1 MKKEKIISRLRVKLD
16 EMHIPYGDID
26 CYDGP
31 TTVTVKVQFDGGDPV
46 GNTLAG
52 VEEEFDTFKDAFG
65 IDKVAFG
72 KDKTRSYADKN
83 HIYIEIP
90 KERKNRHYPKFV
102 ESENSCDWKEE
113 KELPIFLGYDTFGK
127 PLTLDLA
134 ESPNILAAGAY
145 NQGGGVLLK
154 SMLNSLLTAK
164 NPGELRIMIADSE
177 LVDFSEYGNLD
188 RSWFYGNGIITQDN
202 PTGQL
207 EHLCREMDERFS
219 KLREAGCNN
228 IVAYHRTHGGLPY
241 IVVIVNEYPNYI
253 NYSYSTLNMAFLNAV
268 IRLAQ
273 RGRTVG
279 IHCIISTRRP
289 STENNPFIKN
299 IPGSLMTNFPVKIA
313 TKCHSVTDSRIILD
327 GQPGAERLLG
337 MGDMLLLKDNKLT
350 RLQGLYVG
358 YEDTEALVDK
368 LNSKLSEVNPISEM
382 ERIHYPSST
391 DILEG
396 KFPLDDDTK
405 NAARFVVSHGFTSTS
420 DLQRHLGMG
429 YAKASRIMDTIERL
443 GIVGPSTASGRTL
456 LVHDLDELEKILDNR
471 DQ

>member
-1 MKKEKIISRLRVKLD
+1 M
-16 EMHIPYGDID
+16 PGD
-26 CYDGP
+26 GR
-31 TTVTVKVQFDGGDPV
+31 
-46 GNTLAG
+46 
-52 VEEEFDTFKDAFG
+52 E
-65 IDKVAFG
+65 
-72 KDKTRSYADKN
+72 
-83 HIYIEIP
+83 
-90 KERKNRHYPKFV
+90 
-102 ESENSCDWKEE
+102 
-113 KELPIFLGYDTFGK
+113 
-127 PLTLDLA
+127 
-134 ESPNILAAGAY
+134 
-145 NQGGGVLLK
+145 VL
-154 SMLNSLLTAK
+154 
-164 NPGELRIMIADSE
+164 
-177 LVDFSEYGNLD
+177 
-188 RSWFYGNGIITQDN
+188 
-202 PTGQL
+202 
-207 EHLCREMDERFS
+207 
-219 KLREAGCNN
+219 KLREAECNN
-228 IVAYHRTHGGLPY
+228 IVAYHRTHGGMPY
-241 IVVIVNEYPNYI
+241 IVVIVNEYHNYI
-253 NYSYSTLNMAFLNAV
+253 NYSYSTLNMAFINAV

-273 RGRTVG
+273 RGKTVG

-299 IPGSLMTNFPVKIA
+299 IPSSLMTNFPVKIA

-337 MGDMLLLKDNKLT
+337 LGDMLLLKENKLT
-350 RLQGLYVG
+350 RFQGLYVG

-391 DILEG
+391 YILEV
-396 KFPLDDDTK
+396 KLDDDTK

>member
-1 MKKEKIISRLRVKLD
+1 MEKEKIISRLRGKLD

-31 TTVTVKVQFDGGDPV
+31 TTVTVKVQFDGEDPA
-46 GNTLAG
+46 GNTPAG

-65 IDKVAFG
+65 I
-72 KDKTRSYADKN
+72 DKTRSYADKN

-134 ESPNILAAGAY
+134 ESPNILAAGAL

-154 SMLNSLLTAK
+154 SLLNSLLAAK
-164 NPGELRIMIADSE
+164 NLGELRIMIADSQVVE
-177 LVDFSEYGNLD
+177 FSKYGNLD
-188 RSWFYGNGIITQDN
+188 RSWFYGNGLYQSIQDN

-207 EHLCREMDERFS
+207 EHLCREMDERLS

-228 IVAYHRTHGGLPY
+228 IVAYHRTHGGMPY

-253 NYSYSTLNMAFLNAV
+253 NYSYSALNMAFLNAV

-273 RGRTVG
+273 KGRTVG

-327 GQPGAERLLG
+327 GQPGAELLLG

-350 RLQGLYVG
+350 RFQGLYVG

-368 LNSKLSEVNPISEM
+368 LNSKLSEVNPISKM

-391 DILEG
+391 DILEV

-429 YAKASRIMDTIERL
+429 YAKASRIMDTLERL

-456 LVHDLDELEKILDNR
+456 LVHDLDELVKILDNR

>member
-1 MKKEKIISRLRVKLD
+1 MEKEKIISRLRDKLD
-16 EMHIPYGDID
+16 EMHIPYSDID

-31 TTVTVKVQFDGGDPV
+31 TTVTVKVQFDGEDPA
-46 GNTLAG
+46 GNTPAG
-52 VEEEFDTFKDAFG
+52 VEEEFDTFKDALG
-65 IDKVAFG
+65 I
-72 KDKTRSYADKN
+72 DKTRSYADKN

-90 KERKNRHYPKFV
+90 KDPKNRHYPKFV

-113 KELPIFLGYDTFGK
+113 KKLPVFLGYDTFGK

-134 ESPNILAAGAY
+134 ESPNILAAGAL

-154 SMLNSLLTAK
+154 SMLNSLLAAK
-164 NPGELRIMIADSE
+164 NPGELQIMIADSE
-177 LVDFSEYGNLD
+177 LVEFSKYGNLD
-188 RSWFYGNGIITQDN
+188 RSWFYGNGLYQSIQDN

-207 EHLCREMDERFS
+207 EHLCREMDERLS

-228 IVAYHRTHGGLPY
+228 IVAYHRIHGGIPY

-273 RGRTVG
+273 KGRTVG

-289 STENNPFIKN
+289 STKNNPFIKN

-327 GQPGAERLLG
+327 GQPGAELLLG

-350 RLQGLYVG
+350 RFQGLYVG

-368 LNSKLSEVNPISEM
+368 LNSKLSEVNPISKM

-391 DILEG
+391 DILEV

-456 LVHDLDELEKILDNR
+456 LVHDLDELEKILDN
-471 DQ
+471 

>member
-1 MKKEKIISRLRVKLD
+1 MIMEKEKIISRLRDKLD
-16 EMHIPYGDID
+16 EMHIPYSDID

-31 TTVTVKVQFDGGDPV
+31 TTVTVKVQFDGEDPA
-46 GNTLAG
+46 GNTPAG
-52 VEEEFDTFKDAFG
+52 VEEEFDTFKDALG
-65 IDKVAFG
+65 I
-72 KDKTRSYADKN
+72 DKTRSYADKN

-90 KERKNRHYPKFV
+90 KDPKNRHYPKFV

-134 ESPNILAAGAY
+134 ESPNILAAGAL

-154 SMLNSLLTAK
+154 SMLNSLLAAK
-164 NPGELRIMIADSE
+164 NPGELRIMIADSQVVE
-177 LVDFSEYGNLD
+177 FSKYGNLD
-188 RSWFYGNGIITQDN
+188 RSWFYGNGLYQSIQDN

-207 EHLCREMDERFS
+207 EHLCREMDERLS

-228 IVAYHRTHGGLPY
+228 IVAYHRIHGGMPY

-253 NYSYSTLNMAFLNAV
+253 NYSYSALNMAFLNAV

-273 RGRTVG
+273 KGRTVG
-279 IHCIISTRRP
+279 IHCILSTRRP

-327 GQPGAERLLG
+327 GQPGAELLLG

-350 RLQGLYVG
+350 RFQGLYVG

-368 LNSKLSEVNPISEM
+368 LNSKLSEVNPISKM

-391 DILEG
+391 DILEV

>member
-1 MKKEKIISRLRVKLD
+1 MEKEKIISRLRDKLD
-16 EMHIPYGDID
+16 EMHIPYSDID

-31 TTVTVKVQFDGGDPV
+31 TTVTVKVQFDGEDPA
-46 GNTLAG
+46 GNTPAG
-52 VEEEFDTFKDAFG
+52 VEEEFDTFKDALG
-65 IDKVAFG
+65 I
-72 KDKTRSYADKN
+72 DKTRSYADKN

-90 KERKNRHYPKFV
+90 KDPKNRHYPKFV

-134 ESPNILAAGAY
+134 ESPNILAAGAL

-154 SMLNSLLTAK
+154 SMLNSLLAAK
-164 NPGELRIMIADSE
+164 NPGELRIMIADSQVVE
-177 LVDFSEYGNLD
+177 FSKYGNLD
-188 RSWFYGNGIITQDN
+188 RSWFYGNGLYQSIQDN

-207 EHLCREMDERFS
+207 EHLCREMDERLS

-228 IVAYHRTHGGLPY
+228 IVAYHRIHGGMPY

-253 NYSYSTLNMAFLNAV
+253 NYSYSALNMAFLNAV

-273 RGRTVG
+273 KGRTVG
-279 IHCIISTRRP
+279 IHCILSTRRP

-327 GQPGAERLLG
+327 GQPGAELLLG

-350 RLQGLYVG
+350 RFQGLYVG

-368 LNSKLSEVNPISEM
+368 LNSKLSEVNPISKM

-391 DILEG
+391 DILEV

>member
-1 MKKEKIISRLRVKLD
+1 MEKEKIISRLRDKLD
-16 EMHIPYGDID
+16 EMHIPYSDID

-31 TTVTVKVQFDGGDPV
+31 TTVTVKVQFDGEDPA
-46 GNTLAG
+46 GNTPAG
-52 VEEEFDTFKDAFG
+52 VEEEFDTFKDALG
-65 IDKVAFG
+65 I
-72 KDKTRSYADKN
+72 DKTRSYADKN

-164 NPGELRIMIADSE
+164 NPGELRIMIADSQVVE
-177 LVDFSEYGNLD
+177 FSKYGNLD
-188 RSWFYGNGIITQDN
+188 RSWFYGNGLYQSIQDN

-207 EHLCREMDERFS
+207 EHLCREMDERLS

-228 IVAYHRTHGGLPY
+228 IVAYHRIHGGMPY

-253 NYSYSTLNMAFLNAV
+253 NYSYSALNMAFLNAV
-268 IRLAQ
+268 ICLAQ
-273 RGRTVG
+273 KGRTVG

-327 GQPGAERLLG
+327 GQSGAELLLG

-350 RLQGLYVG
+350 RFQGLYVG

-368 LNSKLSEVNPISEM
+368 LNSKLSEVNPISKM

-391 DILEG
+391 DILEV

-429 YAKASRIMDTIERL
+429 YAKASRFMDTIERL

-456 LVHDLDELEKILDNR
+456 LVHDLDELEKILDNW

>member
-1 MKKEKIISRLRVKLD
+1 MEREKIISRLRGKLD
-16 EMHIPYGDID
+16 EMHISYGDID

-52 VEEEFDTFKDAFG
+52 VEEEFDTFKD
-65 IDKVAFG
+65 VLG

-90 KERKNRHYPKFV
+90 KEPKNRHYPKFV

-113 KELPIFLGYDTFGK
+113 KELPVFLGYDTFGK

-134 ESPNILAAGAY
+134 ESPNILASGSRY
-145 NQGGGVLLK
+145 QGGGVLLK
-154 SMLNSLLTAK
+154 SMLNSLLAAK
-164 NPGELRIMIADSE
+164 NPGELRIMIADSQVVE
-177 LVDFSEYGNLD
+177 FSKYGNLD
-188 RSWFYGNGIITQDN
+188 RSWFYGNGLYQSIQDN

-207 EHLCREMDERFS
+207 EHLCREMDERLS

-228 IVAYHRTHGGLPY
+228 IVAYHRIHGGMPY

-253 NYSYSTLNMAFLNAV
+253 NYSYSALNMAFLNAV

-273 RGRTVG
+273 KGRTVG

-327 GQPGAERLLG
+327 GQPGAELLLG

-350 RLQGLYVG
+350 RFQGLYVG

-368 LNSKLSEVNPISEM
+368 LNSKLSEVNPISKM

-391 DILEG
+391 DILEV

>member
-1 MKKEKIISRLRVKLD
+1 MEKKKIISRLRDKLD
-16 EMHIPYGDID
+16 EMHIPYSDID

-31 TTVTVKVQFDGGDPV
+31 TTVTVKVQFDGEDPA
-46 GNTLAG
+46 GNTPAG
-52 VEEEFDTFKDAFG
+52 VEEEFDTFKDALG
-65 IDKVAFG
+65 I
-72 KDKTRSYADKN
+72 DKTRSYADKN

-113 KELPIFLGYDTFGK
+113 KELPVFLGYDTFGK

-134 ESPNILAAGAY
+134 ESPNILASGSGY
-145 NQGGGVLLK
+145 QGGGVLLK

-164 NPGELRIMIADSE
+164 NPGELQIMIADSE
-177 LVDFSEYGNLD
+177 LVEFSKYGNLD
-188 RSWFYGNGIITQDN
+188 RSWFYGNGLYQSIQDN

-207 EHLCREMDERFS
+207 EHLCREMDERLS

-228 IVAYHRTHGGLPY
+228 IVAYHRTHGGMPY
-241 IVVIVNEYPNYI
+241 IVVIVNEYHNYI
-253 NYSYSTLNMAFLNAV
+253 NYSYSTLNMAFINAV

-273 RGRTVG
+273 RGKTVG

-299 IPGSLMTNFPVKIA
+299 IPSSLMTNFPVKIA

-350 RLQGLYVG
+350 RFQGMYVG

-368 LNSKLSEVNPISEM
+368 LNSKLSEVNPISKM

-391 DILEG
+391 DILEV

-429 YAKASRIMDTIERL
+429 YAKVSRIMDTIERL

-456 LVHDLDELEKILDNR
+456 LVHDLDKLEKILDNW

>member
-1 MKKEKIISRLRVKLD
+1 MIMEKEKIISRLRDKLD
-16 EMHIPYGDID
+16 EMHIPYSDID

-31 TTVTVKVQFDGGDPV
+31 TTVTVKVQFDGEDPA
-46 GNTLAG
+46 GNTPAG
-52 VEEEFDTFKDAFG
+52 VEEEFDTFKDALG
-65 IDKVAFG
+65 I
-72 KDKTRSYADKN
+72 DKTRSYADEN

-134 ESPNILAAGAY
+134 ESPNILASGSGY
-145 NQGGGVLLK
+145 QGGGVLLK
-154 SMLNSLLTAK
+154 SMLNSLLAAK
-164 NPGELRIMIADSE
+164 NPGELQIMIADSE
-177 LVDFSEYGNLD
+177 LVEFSKYGNLD
-188 RSWFYGNGIITQDN
+188 RSWFYGNGLYQSIQDN

-207 EHLCREMDERFS
+207 EHLCREMDERLS

-228 IVAYHRTHGGLPY
+228 IVAYHRTHGGMPY

-253 NYSYSTLNMAFLNAV
+253 NYSYSALNMAFLNAV

-273 RGRTVG
+273 KGRTVG

-327 GQPGAERLLG
+327 GQPGAELLLG

-350 RLQGLYVG
+350 RFQGLYVG

-368 LNSKLSEVNPISEM
+368 LNSKLSEVNPISKM

-391 DILEG
+391 DILEV

-429 YAKASRIMDTIERL
+429 YAKARRIMDIIERL

-456 LVHDLDELEKILDNR
+456 LVHDLDELEKILDNW

>member
-1 MKKEKIISRLRVKLD
+1 MIMEKEKIISRLRDKLD
-16 EMHIPYGDID
+16 EMHIPYSDID

-31 TTVTVKVQFDGGDPV
+31 TTVTVKVQFDGEDPA
-46 GNTLAG
+46 GNTPAG
-52 VEEEFDTFKDAFG
+52 VEEEFDTFKDALG
-65 IDKVAFG
+65 I
-72 KDKTRSYADKN
+72 DKTRSYADEN

-134 ESPNILAAGAY
+134 ESPNILAAGAL

-164 NPGELRIMIADSE
+164 NSGELQIMIADSE
-177 LVDFSEYGNLD
+177 LVEFSKYGNLD
-188 RSWFYGNGIITQDN
+188 RSWFYGNGLYQSIQDN

-207 EHLCREMDERFS
+207 EHLCQEMDERLS

-228 IVAYHRTHGGLPY
+228 IVAYHRIHGGMPY

-273 RGRTVG
+273 KGRTVG

-313 TKCHSVTDSRIILD
+313 TKCYSVTDSRIILD
-327 GQPGAERLLG
+327 GQPGAELLLG

-350 RLQGLYVG
+350 RFQGLYVG

-368 LNSKLSEVNPISEM
+368 LNSKLSEVNPISKM

-391 DILEG
+391 DILEV

-456 LVHDLDELEKILDNR
+456 LVHDLDELVKILDNR

>member
-1 MKKEKIISRLRVKLD
+1 MEKEKIISRLRDKLD
-16 EMHIPYGDID
+16 EMHIPYSDID

-31 TTVTVKVQFDGGDPV
+31 TTVTVKVQFDGEDPA
-46 GNTLAG
+46 GNTPAG
-52 VEEEFDTFKDAFG
+52 VEEEFDTFKDALG
-65 IDKVAFG
+65 I
-72 KDKTRSYADKN
+72 DKTRSYADEN

-134 ESPNILAAGAY
+134 ESPNILAAGAL

-164 NPGELRIMIADSE
+164 NSGELQIMIADSE
-177 LVDFSEYGNLD
+177 LVEFSKYGNLD
-188 RSWFYGNGIITQDN
+188 RSWFYGNGLYQSIQDN

-207 EHLCREMDERFS
+207 EHLCQEMDERLS

-228 IVAYHRTHGGLPY
+228 IVAYHRIHGGMPY

-273 RGRTVG
+273 KGRTVG

-313 TKCHSVTDSRIILD
+313 TKCYSVTDSRIILD
-327 GQPGAERLLG
+327 GQPGAELLLG

-350 RLQGLYVG
+350 RFQGLYVG

-368 LNSKLSEVNPISEM
+368 LNSKLSEVNPISKM

-391 DILEG
+391 DILEV

-456 LVHDLDELEKILDNR
+456 LVHDFDELEKILDN
-471 DQ
+471 

>member
-1 MKKEKIISRLRVKLD
+1 MEKEKIISRLRGKLD
-16 EMHIPYGDID
+16 ETHIPYSDID

-31 TTVTVKVQFDGGDPV
+31 TTVTVKVQFVGGDPV

-134 ESPNILAAGAY
+134 ESPNILAAGAL

-154 SMLNSLLTAK
+154 SMLNSLLAAK
-164 NPGELRIMIADSE
+164 NPGELRIMIADSQVVE
-177 LVDFSEYGNLD
+177 FSKYGNLD
-188 RSWFYGNGIITQDN
+188 RSWFYGNGLYQSIQDN

-207 EHLCREMDERFS
+207 EHLCREMDERLS

-228 IVAYHRTHGGLPY
+228 IVAYHRIHGGMPY

-253 NYSYSTLNMAFLNAV
+253 NYSYSALNMAFLNAV

-273 RGRTVG
+273 KGRTVG

-327 GQPGAERLLG
+327 GQPGAELLLG

-350 RLQGLYVG
+350 RFQGLYVG

-368 LNSKLSEVNPISEM
+368 LNSKLSEVNPISKM

-391 DILEG
+391 DILEV

-429 YAKASRIMDTIERL
+429 YAKARRIMDTIERL

-456 LVHDLDELEKILDNR
+456 LVHDLDELEKILDN
-471 DQ
+471 

>member
-1 MKKEKIISRLRVKLD
+1 MEKEKIISRLRGKLD
-16 EMHIPYGDID
+16 EMHIPYSDID

-31 TTVTVKVQFDGGDPV
+31 TTVTVKVQFDGEDPA
-46 GNTLAG
+46 GNTPAG
-52 VEEEFDTFKDAFG
+52 VEEEFDTFKDALG
-65 IDKVAFG
+65 I
-72 KDKTRSYADKN
+72 DKTRSYADEN

-134 ESPNILAAGAY
+134 ESPNILAAGAL

-164 NPGELRIMIADSE
+164 NSGELQIMIADSE
-177 LVDFSEYGNLD
+177 LVEFSKYGNLD
-188 RSWFYGNGIITQDN
+188 RSWFYGNGLYQSIQDN

-207 EHLCREMDERFS
+207 EHLCQEMDERLS

-228 IVAYHRTHGGLPY
+228 IVAYHRIHGGMPY

-273 RGRTVG
+273 KGRTVG

-313 TKCHSVTDSRIILD
+313 TKCYSVTDSRIILD
-327 GQPGAERLLG
+327 GQPGAELLLG

-350 RLQGLYVG
+350 RFQGLYVG

-368 LNSKLSEVNPISEM
+368 LNSKLSEVNPISKM

-391 DILEG
+391 DILEV

-456 LVHDLDELEKILDNR
+456 LVHDLDELVKILDNR

>member
-1 MKKEKIISRLRVKLD
+1 MEKEKIISRLRDKLD
-16 EMHIPYGDID
+16 EMHIPYSDID

-31 TTVTVKVQFDGGDPV
+31 TTVTVKVQFDGDDPA
-46 GNTLAG
+46 GNTPAG
-52 VEEEFDTFKDAFG
+52 VKEEFDTFKDALG
-65 IDKVAFG
+65 I
-72 KDKTRSYADKN
+72 DKTRSYADEN

-134 ESPNILAAGAY
+134 ESPNILAAGAL

-164 NPGELRIMIADSE
+164 NSGELQIMIADSE
-177 LVDFSEYGNLD
+177 LVEFSKYGNLD
-188 RSWFYGNGIITQDN
+188 RSWFYGNGLYQSIQDN

-207 EHLCREMDERFS
+207 EHLCREMDERLS

-228 IVAYHRTHGGLPY
+228 IVAYHRIHGGMPY

-253 NYSYSTLNMAFLNAV
+253 NYSYSALNMAFLNAV

-273 RGRTVG
+273 KGRTVG

-313 TKCHSVTDSRIILD
+313 TKCNSVTDSRIILD
-327 GQPGAERLLG
+327 GQPDAELLLG

-350 RLQGLYVG
+350 RFQGLYVG

-368 LNSKLSEVNPISEM
+368 LNSKLSEVNPISKM

-391 DILEG
+391 DILEV

-443 GIVGPSTASGRTL
+443 GIVGPPTASGRTL

>member
-1 MKKEKIISRLRVKLD
+1 MEKEKIISRLRDKLD
-16 EMHIPYGDID
+16 EMHIPYSDID

-31 TTVTVKVQFDGGDPV
+31 TTVTVKVQFDGEDPA
-46 GNTLAG
+46 GNTPAG
-52 VEEEFDTFKDAFG
+52 VEEEFDTFKDALG
-65 IDKVAFG
+65 I
-72 KDKTRSYADKN
+72 DKTRSYADEN

-134 ESPNILAAGAY
+134 ESPNILASGSGY
-145 NQGGGVLLK
+145 QGGGVLLK
-154 SMLNSLLTAK
+154 SMLNSLLAAK
-164 NPGELRIMIADSE
+164 NPGELQIMIADSE
-177 LVDFSEYGNLD
+177 LVEFSKYGNLD
-188 RSWFYGNGIITQDN
+188 RSWFYGNGLYQSIQDN

-207 EHLCREMDERFS
+207 EHLCREMDERLS

-228 IVAYHRTHGGLPY
+228 IVAYHRTHGGMPY

-253 NYSYSTLNMAFLNAV
+253 NYSYSALNMAFLNAV

-273 RGRTVG
+273 KGRTVG

-327 GQPGAERLLG
+327 GQPGAELLLG

-350 RLQGLYVG
+350 RFQGLYVG

-368 LNSKLSEVNPISEM
+368 LNSKLSEVNPISKM

-391 DILEG
+391 DILEV

-429 YAKASRIMDTIERL
+429 YAKARRIMDIIERL

-456 LVHDLDELEKILDNR
+456 LVHDLDELEKILDNW

>member
-1 MKKEKIISRLRVKLD
+1 MEREKIISRLRGKLD
-16 EMHIPYGDID
+16 EMHISYGDID

-52 VEEEFDTFKDAFG
+52 VEEEFDTFKD
-65 IDKVAFG
+65 VLG

-177 LVDFSEYGNLD
+177 LVAFSEYGNLD
-188 RSWFYGNGIITQDN
+188 RSWFYGNGIITHDN

-228 IVAYHRTHGGLPY
+228 IVAYHRTHGGMPY
-241 IVVIVNEYPNYI
+241 IVVIVNEYHNYI
-253 NYSYSTLNMAFLNAV
+253 NYSYSTLNMAFINAV
-268 IRLAQ
+268 IR
-273 RGRTVG
+273 G
-279 IHCIISTRRP
+279 
-289 STENNPFIKN
+289 
-299 IPGSLMTNFPVKIA
+299 
-313 TKCHSVTDSRIILD
+313 
-327 GQPGAERLLG
+327 
-337 MGDMLLLKDNKLT
+337 
-350 RLQGLYVG
+350 
-358 YEDTEALVDK
+358 
-368 LNSKLSEVNPISEM
+368 
-382 ERIHYPSST
+382 
-391 DILEG
+391 
-396 KFPLDDDTK
+396 
-405 NAARFVVSHGFTSTS
+405 
-420 DLQRHLGMG
+420 
-429 YAKASRIMDTIERL
+429 
-443 GIVGPSTASGRTL
+443 
-456 LVHDLDELEKILDNR
+456 
-471 DQ
+471 